1 MDAMSSKAD
10 PYLVLT
16 VDQALHTKERER
28 ARVYTVSNDHW
39 ALLKLCIDEVYTN
52 TVSVSLSYT
61 HTHTHTKGPAELW
74 TNDVQKDKIA
84 AVD

>member
-1 MDAMSSKAD
+1 MDMMSSKAD

-39 ALLKLCIDEVYTN
+39 ALLKLCIYEVYTN
-52 TVSVSLSYT
+52 TVSLSLSLS
-61 HTHTHTKGPAELW
+61 HTHTKVPAELW
-74 TNDVQKDKIA
+74 TKDVQKDKIA
-84 AVD
+84 A